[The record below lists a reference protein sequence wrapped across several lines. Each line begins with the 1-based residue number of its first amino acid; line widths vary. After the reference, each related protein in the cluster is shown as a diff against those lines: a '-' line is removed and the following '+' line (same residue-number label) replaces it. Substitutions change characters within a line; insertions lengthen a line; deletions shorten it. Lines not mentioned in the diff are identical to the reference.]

1 MTGMM
6 DLSKLLNE
14 DVELEAS
21 IEQELKDIEVGE
33 IEEPTIAETV
43 AKNEATKPV
52 VEKEVEVSE
61 TETPTVVETMVKKE
75 TVAPKV
81 TTTKT
86 EVPKEKPKEKPK
98 ETAKPKAKADK
109 DFVDTIGIQMPSDDK
124 YLKNLQSYTW
134 IEDPIDGEIKIYR
147 IDKDSTYE
155 KRTKYRYLAP
165 EMIEGIVGEV
175 LSFTELGGS
184 FVYTTVS
191 ETGVVFTINET
202 ITGYYPAVMSVTK
215 GNESVN
221 IKIKHT
227 AKYITGL
234 VGLISDMID
243 NKLDEN
249 ETLHNIFKEY
259 IES

>member
-14 DVELEAS
+14 DVELESS

-52 VEKEVEVSE
+52 VEVSE
-61 TETPTVVETMVKKE
+61 TETPTVAETMVKKE

-81 TTTKT
+81 ATTKT

-98 ETAKPKAKADK
+98 AKAKADK

-165 EMIEGIVGEV
+165 EMIEGLVGEV

-243 NKLDEN
+243 NKLDESD
-249 ETLHNIFKEY
+249 TLHNIFKEY